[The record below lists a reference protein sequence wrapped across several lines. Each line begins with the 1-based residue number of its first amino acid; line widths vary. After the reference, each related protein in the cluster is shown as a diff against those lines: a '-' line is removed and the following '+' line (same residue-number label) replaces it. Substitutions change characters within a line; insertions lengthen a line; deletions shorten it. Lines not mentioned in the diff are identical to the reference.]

1 MPFLTAEILFMSNQA
16 SESSFAAPRESYQW
30 LLANLRQMGV
40 QVFGSLLICRGRA
53 QFQQTLAQ
61 ALGRSELVLILG
73 GLDSQDDNPL
83 EIVCQGIGRP
93 MRYEERVLHNLE
105 ERLRLSRAKMT
116 ERQLKAALVPQDAQV
131 FLNRTGLYPGIAL
144 QAGTQA
150 ILLMPQAP
158 REVADLW
165 ENGVCDFLSGFCG
178 CYVEKTTLNVLCAP
192 QKLEQLLENLELG
205 GDIDCTVVE
214 QQGYC
219 NLNLLVRQTSR
230 LMAKI
235 RLGDTVN
242 LLRTKL
248 GGDIFG
254 VDRPDP
260 VLALMLRLKKAGVTI
275 AVCGAGAPDSYE
287 QMYRM
292 LHRADPKGQVF
303 LDGAIPQT
311 QEQGLEY
318 GISKKQWKKTQGISA
333 LAGALIAKGALEN
346 TGARLALTIGSAGD
360 GGEGYLMLTDGQ
372 TLFERQ
378 VSSPKKMSG
387 KVLELLNGYLAGEQE
402 LFCQGVS
409 LAQVCSGKQELEGRL
424 PREETGPEDSRETRQ
439 DEKSRRGASAKKK
452 KKFAARAVLA
462 VACIVFV
469 LSAGYIGWHYY
480 DSYAN
485 QQQVDEL
492 LSLLDGDPS
501 FEALRAINP
510 DVKGLLEIEGTGVKY
525 PVLQTTDNTYYLKR
539 DFYQN
544 SNRHG
549 SIYLDYETD
558 VKKPSANMIL
568 YGHNM
573 KDGQMFGEL
582 LQYKKLEYYQQH
594 PVVEFDTLYREGAY
608 KIISIFITS
617 TNPADG
623 DLFYYNSTV
632 NMTQPDELQEFVNEV
647 RRRSLIN
654 TTVDVQNTD
663 TLITLSTCDYSFKDS
678 RFVIVARRVRD
689 GENEQVDTSG
699 ATYNEDP
706 LMPAAWY
713 ARRNG

>member
-1 MPFLTAEILFMSNQA
+1 MSNQA

-40 QVFGSLLICRGRA
+40 QVFGSLFICRGRA

-73 GLDSQDDNPL
+73 GQDSQDDNPL

-105 ERLRLSRAKMT
+105 ERLHRTRANMT
-116 ERQLKAALVPQDAQV
+116 EHQLRAALVPQDAQV
-131 FLNRTGLYPGIAL
+131 FLNRIGLYPGIAL
-144 QAGTQA
+144 QAGSQA
-150 ILLMPQAP
+150 ILLLPHAP

-165 ENGVCDFLSGFCG
+165 ENGVCDFLSGLSG
-178 CYVEKTTLNVLCAP
+178 CFVEKTTLNVLCAP
-192 QKLEQLLENLELG
+192 QKLEQLLGSLELG
-205 GDIDCTVVE
+205 EDVDCTVA
-214 QQGYC
+214 QQPGYC
-219 NLNLLVRQTSR
+219 NLNLLVRQASR

-260 VLALMLRLKKAGVTI
+260 ILALMLRLKKAGLTI
-275 AVCGAGAPDSYE
+275 AVCGAGAPGAYE
-287 QMYRM
+287 QAYRM
-292 LHRADPKGQVF
+292 LHRADPKGKVF
-303 LDGAIPQT
+303 LDGAVPQT

-318 GISKKQWKKTQGISA
+318 GITKKQWKKTQGTSP
-333 LAGALIAKGALEN
+333 LAGALIAKGAMDN
-346 TGARLALTIGSAGD
+346 TGARLALVIGADGD

-378 VSSPKKMSG
+378 VSSSKKMSQR
-387 KVLELLNGYLAGEQE
+387 VLELLNGYLEGERE
-402 LFCQGVS
+402 LLSQGLS
-409 LAQVCSGKQELEGRL
+409 LSQVCSGKQELEELEHG
-424 PREETGPEDSRETRQ
+424 EKAGCADSG
-439 DEKSRRGASAKKK
+439 EKRRGRAKQAQSQTKKK
-452 KKFAARAVLA
+452 KKFSAKAVLA
-462 VACIVFV
+462 MACIVFV
-469 LSAGYIGWHYY
+469 LSAGYIAWHYY
-480 DSYAN
+480 DSFSN

-539 DFYQN
+539 DFYQK

-558 VKKPSANMIL
+558 VQKPSANMIL

-594 PVVEFDTLYREGAY
+594 PVVQFDTLYRQGAY

-632 NMTQPDELQEFVNEV
+632 NMTEPDEIQEFVNEV
-647 RRRSLIN
+647 RRRSLID

-689 GENEQVDTSG
+689 GESEQVDTSG
-699 ATYNEDP
+699 AAYNEDP

-713 ARRNG
+713 AKRNG